1 MSNTVVKIGGLRHD
15 KLFPGC
21 KNHAKYPNI
30 PGKFFCGTKP
40 GTYPVDT
47 IEHARA
53 ALMLAH
59 YDPHPAKVRSCA
71 LKPLNALKKA
81 AEPKP
86 KPKATKTK
94 K

>member
-1 MSNTVVKIGGLRHD
+1 MSNTVIKIGGLRHD

-21 KNHAKYPNI
+21 KTHAKYPNI

-40 GTYPVDT
+40 STYPVDT

-59 YDPHPAKVRSCA
+59 YDQHPAKVRACA
-71 LKPLNALKKA
+71 LKRLNVLKKA
-81 AEPKP
+81 AEPK
-86 KPKATKTK
+86 KTK
-94 K
+94 KTKK

>member
-1 MSNTVVKIGGLRHD
+1 MTNTVVKIGGLRHD
-15 KLFPGC
+15 KIFPGC
-21 KNHAKYPNI
+21 KNHSKYPNI

-71 LKPLNALKKA
+71 LKRLNALKKA
-81 AEPKP
+81 EPKA
-86 KPKATKTK
+86 KVKAKKTK